1 MKRNKLL
8 IGVSIIGLF
17 TITFLLAKWTERFF
31 QIDSCLDR
39 GGRWNY
45 ELNKCDFLPIDNLK
59 QTQTE
64 NRKEKNTEHKTE
76 TAEFFCDSIYNDKGY
91 KIILTKFDP
100 KNDEENTKFNSIF
113 ELYKHENRQ
122 YNLIYSDSIF
132 NTVLEVKFADYN
144 YDNIKDILV
153 QNYSDVR
160 SNWTYYLYL
169 LDSKN
174 DKLIKIK
181 GFENIKN
188 PKFLTKYNLIDNY
201 VNSGTNWTSFYEI
214 RKDSVINYNI
224 VVYDDLTENSTY
236 KKDYLNAI
244 KRILKDKTP
253 NA

>member
-1 MKRNKLL
+1 VKPTR
-8 IGVSIIGLF
+8 
-17 TITFLLAKWTERFF
+17 
-31 QIDSCLDR
+31 
-39 GGRWNY
+39 
-45 ELNKCDFLPIDNLK
+45 
-59 QTQTE
+59 TE
-64 NRKEKNTEHKTE
+64 NIKDKKTE
-76 TAEFFCDSIYNDKGY
+76 PETETTEILCDSIYKDKGY

-100 KNDEENTKFNSIF
+100 KNDGEETRFNTVF
-113 ELYKHENRQ
+113 ELYKLKNSQ

-132 NTVLEVKFADYN
+132 NTVLELKFADYN

-160 SNWTYYLYL
+160 SNWTYNLYL

-214 RKDSVINYNI
+214 RKDSVIDYNI

-244 KRILKDKTP
+244 KRILKEKKSTR
-253 NA
+253 